1 MNRGCFWGSICIQ
14 YMVSS
19 YYCYYATGSL
29 NGHSGAV
36 RMCCF
41 SPDSALLATASGDYT
56 VRVWDVN
63 TLNCLS
69 VLDKHDSRLA
79 RDTERGR

>member
-1 MNRGCFWGSICIQ
+1 
-14 YMVSS
+14 
-19 YYCYYATGSL
+19 
-29 NGHSGAV
+29 
-36 RMCCF
+36 MCCF

-79 RDTERGR
+79 RDTERDRETNVYLGLCDISVFSSTAVIKIQRYCISSCH